1 MAQRLLRLP
10 AEQLFVGSSPTLR
23 LLIMKKVY
31 LIHGWGGSD
40 SSEGWFG
47 WLKQNLKKKGY
58 EVIGFNMPNTDI
70 PVIEEWI
77 GFLKENVKDIDE
89 NTYFIGH
96 SIGCQ
101 AALRFI
107 ETFNENI
114 KIAGCIL
121 VAPWME
127 LDKNT
132 IEEEGEEVIEI
143 AKPWMEI
150 PIDFEK
156 IKKHCNRFL
165 AIFSD
170 DDPYVPLNEVD
181 KFKEKLNAQTIVK
194 NNQEHFN
201 QVESI
206 PEILEFVS

>member
-77 GFLKENVKDIDE
+77 GFLKENIKDIDE